1 MTSSSARPS
10 GLSSSDALL
19 LTVVFTGAAG
29 IVVSWAGAAI
39 TAVLSGHPVPE
50 INPGA
55 AVLAISRHAGNP
67 SAAWGQP
74 VGPPWL
80 YWTMTALVVAVLV
93 AATAAGWW
101 GVARSKDARGR
112 DPRRI
117 QGLATRAEV
126 GRVAGARALIGRAGD
141 LRPSLTR
148 PQAGD
153 LGHRLGRGRGV
164 DCYASVE
171 DCARMSNR
179 ARCEPHPPVE
189 VCLRNPVLRHR
200 SRPSLIRPVQSPRAC
215 HCPPT
220 ESDGRSLIGERTSC
234 HAAMGVRSCP

>member
-1 MTSSSARPS
+1 MTPSPARPS
-10 GLSSSDALL
+10 GLSSSDTLL

-55 AVLAISRHAGNP
+55 AVLAIAGDRGNP

-80 YWTMTALVVAVLV
+80 YWTSAASVVAVLGAAV
-93 AATAAGWW
+93 AACWW
-101 GVARSKDARGR
+101 VAMRSKDARGR
-112 DPRRI
+112 DARRL
-117 QGLATRAEV
+117 QGLASRAEV
-126 GRVAGARALIGRAGD
+126 GRVAGARALVGRAGD
-141 LRPSLTR
+141 LRPSLTHA
-148 PQAGD
+148 QVGD

-171 DCARMSNR
+171 D
-179 ARCEPHPPVE
+179 
-189 VCLRNPVLRHR
+189 
-200 SRPSLIRPVQSPRAC
+200 SLV
-215 HCPPT
+215 
-220 ESDGRSLIGERTSC
+220 
-234 HAAMGVRSCP
+234 